1 MSVPMYNPTITWICL
16 TLFLIQSGCAT
27 SPRVAALPS
36 EDIRKSLGTI
46 GVVSA
51 QATPK
56 VRFLAPTRVKGA
68 GAAAGRTAGGALGGL
83 WGGCGQVILG
93 TLETIIVP
101 ILTWYGCVAV
111 TPFVAVGGA
120 LIGGAGSDAAKAN
133 RAAKAKHKAEVKELR
148 PIIDAALDAVAT
160 DTPLRDGL
168 IEQARTHHAFVSVP
182 ASDSKKPDKRAHY
195 GSLESEGID
204 TVLEVSVPRL
214 DFAADYA
221 FALTAQARL
230 IRVRDNT
237 VLYTGTYTFENGAR
251 GIFQWTADGGDKLS
265 SAFASA
271 YRGLAEK
278 IVDDVF
284 LLQPLPLAR
293 LEADADKQR
302 TGDASDSKDDE
313 KSTRESVISVSGL
326 RPESPQL
333 DSPVVDTLQPTL
345 RAGRAS
351 TEPTGL
357 LSAVTSREVPSDPSE
372 GITLRPIGPAQAIY
386 DTAETYCQRFR
397 KRSSL
402 IAAPPEN
409 SDYVF
414 VCYR

>member
-36 EDIRKSLGTI
+36 EDIRKSRGTI

-168 IEQARTHHAFVSVP
+168 IEQAQARTHHAFVSVP
-182 ASDSKKPDKRAHY
+182 ASDRKRPDKRAHY

-214 DFAADYA
+214 DFAVDYA

-230 IRVRDNT
+230 IRVRDNAE
-237 VLYTGTYTFENGAR
+237 LYTGTYTFGQGAR
-251 GIFQWTADGGDKLS
+251 WISQWTADGGDKLS
-265 SAFASA
+265 SALASA
-271 YRGLAEK
+271 YQGLAEK
-278 IVDDVF
+278 IVDDLF
-284 LLQPLPLAR
+284 LLQPLPR
-293 LEADADKQR
+293 LEAEVDKQR
-302 TGDASDSKDDE
+302 TGDASDSKASWIEDR
-313 KSTRESVISVSGL
+313 KTQAVVARTR
-326 RPESPQL
+326 P
-333 DSPVVDTLQPTL
+333 
-345 RAGRAS
+345 
-351 TEPTGL
+351 
-357 LSAVTSREVPSDPSE
+357 
-372 GITLRPIGPAQAIY
+372 ITLHAAADQSDLNQVKQLI
-386 DTAETYCQRFR
+386 FR
-397 KRSSL
+397 GAKAL
-402 IAAPPEN
+402 GEG
-409 SDYVF
+409 
-414 VCYR
+414 